1 MSNHTPVSTSSS
13 VLNEYVFC
21 AIFGVLIV
29 EQLSKEI
36 SKKDSPSAMNRNI
49 YKDSHFGFSF
59 RFWPKLKLF
68 LGFGFGIGFG

>member
-1 MSNHTPVSTSSS
+1 M
-13 VLNEYVFC
+13 
-21 AIFGVLIV
+21 

-59 RFWPKLKLF
+59 RFWPKLKL
-68 LGFGFGIGFG
+68 LFGFGIGIGFGPKEKWLFWQVSVLAEMKKSLSVLHYF